1 MKPDSTLD
9 GNIPV
14 FVFPSDI
21 NFYLEDYSSHKQVL
35 TLYNPYE
42 FPLRFKVLC
51 TDPKKYN
58 VIDPEGCIKRR
69 CCIDIVI
76 RLIAVN
82 HAYLNMVDTFR
93 IQMLDQGSK
102 QVLGKRDVL
111 ATFYPGGSP
120 ETSKFPKTENEDFKS
135 MPSGSNVGGSSS
147 GDRSRYSQLK
157 QTRSLDI
164 RHQGRGSETGEPN
177 KLFVLGAA
185 GICIAALLLPTE
197 GETKSII
204 PPYLHLTVNM
214 KLLFAYVLGF
224 LTMVIMRS

>member
-1 MKPDSTLD
+1 MKPDSALD

-14 FVFPSDI
+14 FVFPSAI

-51 TDPKKYN
+51 TDPRKYN
-58 VIDPEGCIKRR
+58 VIDPEGCIKRG

-82 HAYLNMVDTFR
+82 PAYLHRVDTFR

-102 QVLGKRDVL
+102 QILGKRDVL
-111 ATFYPGGSP
+111 ATFFPGGSP
-120 ETSKFPKTENEDFKS
+120 ETSKLSQVDNEDFKS
-135 MPSGSNVGGSSS
+135 MHGGGNLGSTSSAS
-147 GDRSRYSQLK
+147 DRTRYSQQK
-157 QTRSLDI
+157 ETRSLGN
-164 RHQGRGSETGEPN
+164 RYHGRVGDGEPN
-177 KLFVLGAA
+177 KLVMLGAA
-185 GICIAALLLPTE
+185 GVCIAALLLPTE

-214 KLLFAYVLGF
+214 KLLFAYIFGLV
-224 LTMVIMRS
+224 TMLVIRS